1 MADSDLSM
9 PKASSIRSISAL
21 SNSLPRSVWKTSM
34 SEIGKESVAN
44 ADLTSRASFV
54 FWWRSSCGGTFIFQ
68 RRKERLC
75 DGVVVAVAGTAAR
88 EAHMV
93 APGPLSEL
101 AAGVLR
107 PLVRVEYGVLCHVPA
122 RTRAL
127 EGADD
132 DIGGH
137 ALGQRPAHEHA
148 GVQVDHRRQ
157 VEPALAGAQVGD
169 VADELVGGHRARE
182 VPPDQVG
189 PWLGVPVG
197 DRRPLRL
204 VRRAAADPQLA
215 HALAHTVQ
223 RDAAQAVG
231 QEALHEPRAEAPVGL
246 EPHAP
251 HGVARLGPVVD
262 GAAVGNPAAVARPAH
277 PQHLGHHRHREVALL
292 RLHEPVP
299 G

>member
-1 MADSDLSM
+1 
-9 PKASSIRSISAL
+9 
-21 SNSLPRSVWKTSM
+21 
-34 SEIGKESVAN
+34 
-44 ADLTSRASFV
+44 
-54 FWWRSSCGGTFIFQ
+54 
-68 RRKERLC
+68 
-75 DGVVVAVAGTAAR
+75 
-88 EAHMV
+88 MV

-107 PLVRVEYGVLCHVPA
+107 PLVRAEYGVLCHVPA

-262 GAAVGNPAAVARPAH
+262 GAAVGNPAAVASTLAIIATVKLPFSASMSLYLARVPALWRRRP
-277 PQHLGHHRHREVALL
+277 
-292 RLHEPVP
+292 RLF
-299 G
+299 

>member
-1 MADSDLSM
+1 
-9 PKASSIRSISAL
+9 
-21 SNSLPRSVWKTSM
+21 
-34 SEIGKESVAN
+34 
-44 ADLTSRASFV
+44 
-54 FWWRSSCGGTFIFQ
+54 
-68 RRKERLC
+68 
-75 DGVVVAVAGTAAR
+75 
-88 EAHMV
+88 MV

-107 PLVRVEYGVLCHVPA
+107 PLVRVEYGVRCHVPA

-189 PWLGVPVG
+189 
-197 DRRPLRL
+197 
-204 VRRAAADPQLA
+204 DPQLA

>member
-1 MADSDLSM
+1 M
-9 PKASSIRSISAL
+9 
-21 SNSLPRSVWKTSM
+21 VH
-34 SEIGKESVAN
+34 
-44 ADLTSRASFV
+44 
-54 FWWRSSCGGTFIFQ
+54 FIFQ

-107 PLVRVEYGVLCHVPA
+107 PLVRAEYGVLCHVPA

-231 QEALHEPRAEAPVGL
+231 QEGLHEPRAEAPVGL

>member
-1 MADSDLSM
+1 
-9 PKASSIRSISAL
+9 
-21 SNSLPRSVWKTSM
+21 
-34 SEIGKESVAN
+34 
-44 ADLTSRASFV
+44 
-54 FWWRSSCGGTFIFQ
+54 
-68 RRKERLC
+68 
-75 DGVVVAVAGTAAR
+75 
-88 EAHMV
+88 MV

-204 VRRAAADPQLA
+204 VRRACRGSPARACTCA
-215 HALAHTVQ
+215 HGTA
-223 RDAAQAVG
+223 
-231 QEALHEPRAEAPVGL
+231 
-246 EPHAP
+246 
-251 HGVARLGPVVD
+251 
-262 GAAVGNPAAVARPAH
+262 
-277 PQHLGHHRHREVALL
+277 
-292 RLHEPVP
+292 
-299 G
+299 